1 MSYNSETIDIIDSGR
16 NHAYWRLLQ
25 GSPSSTF
32 TNKYLCISCRIF
44 TILIKHFHKVG
55 ESEKTFI
62 SFTAHVYWRSLLGSY
77 LFMHNFPNHIYLETQ
92 IFRQYISKLSD
103 LINDCNGNAELYKH
117 FINCDGRICS
127 I

>member
-1 MSYNSETIDIIDSGR
+1 MLIDVYCKGVLP
-16 NHAYWRLLQ
+16 RLLQ
-25 GSPSSTF
+25 I
-32 TNKYLCISCRIF
+32 NISAFLVDSAHEYICLKSRDIF
-44 TILIKHFHKVG
+44 NQAFPQGRV
-55 ESEKTFI
+55 
-62 SFTAHVYWRSLLGSY
+62 HVYWRSLLGSY